1 MSNSFVGRRG
11 WETGQD
17 QTSIKSSRD
26 RFYEGA
32 AAGATALIVDDD
44 ARNTFALTAV
54 LKRGN
59 MFVVTADS
67 GPAALEILQD
77 RVDIGI
83 VLMDIMMPVMDGYET
98 MTTMRKRIQSA
109 ELPIIAVTGKADDGE
124 RERCIAAG
132 ASAYIPKPVD
142 TAALLNAISHCLP
155 APTPD
160 APRP

>member
-1 MSNSFVGRRG
+1 LRVWGWNTSHADTNSREG
-11 WETGQD
+11 
-17 QTSIKSSRD
+17 
-26 RFYEGA
+26 FYAGNV
-32 AAGATALIVDDD
+32 AGAIALIVEDDSNN
-44 ARNTFALTAV
+44 AYALSALLT
-54 LKRGN
+54 RGS
-59 MFVVTADS
+59 MTVVRAES
-67 GPAALEILQD
+67 GPDALDILTQRD
-77 RVDIGI
+77 DIGI